1 MIKIKFQDSG
11 SIKPFKTNWWASAK
25 VEWAPVLLEEN
36 KPFWSAQTD
45 TDGRPWAQLSPLTP
59 DVDNI
64 ILHETGEMQNTAVVR
79 PWGNKFMVDTT
90 HYGAFQQFGTKRIPA
105 RPWMGVP
112 QTAVER
118 LPEIAWKH
126 ILK

>member
-1 MIKIKFQDSG
+1 M
-11 SIKPFKTNWWASAK
+11 
-25 VEWAPVLLEEN
+25 EN
-36 KPFWSAQTD
+36 KPFWAAQTD
-45 TDGRPWAQLSPLTP
+45 ADGRPWATLDPQTP

-64 ILHETGEMQNTAVVR
+64 ILRETGEMQNTAVVR

-90 HYGAFQQFGTKRIPA
+90 FYGAFQQFGTKRIPA

-112 QTAVER
+112 QSALDK
-118 LPEIAWKH
+118 LPGIAWKH

>member
-1 MIKIKFQDSG
+1 MI
-11 SIKPFKTNWWASAK
+11 SIKLQDRGSLAPFKPGWWGPTK
-25 VEWAPVLLEEN
+25 TEWAPILLTEN
-36 KPFWSAQTD
+36 KPFWAAQTD
-45 TDGRPWAQLSPLTP
+45 ADGRPWAALDPQTP

-64 ILHETGEMQNTAVVR
+64 ILKETGEMQNTAVVR

-90 HYGAFQQFGTKRIPA
+90 FYGAFQQFGTRRIPA

-112 QTAVER
+112 QSALDK